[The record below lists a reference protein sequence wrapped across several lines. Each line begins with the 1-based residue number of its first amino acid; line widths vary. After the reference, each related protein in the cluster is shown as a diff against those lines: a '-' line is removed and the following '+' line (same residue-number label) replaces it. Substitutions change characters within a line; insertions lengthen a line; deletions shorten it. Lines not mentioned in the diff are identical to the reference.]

1 MSSTTARPTPR
12 RAARAAL
19 CPAPACP
26 ATPEPAGHPRVTMEH
41 RRTPFVR
48 LLEAWSRH
56 RYGAVLEPALVALHN
71 RRVLVTLL
79 RTETSAARWNALDP
93 TLKALATLGTAAAI
107 GCSWCL
113 DFGYWQ
119 SRHEGVPAAK
129 LTAVPR
135 WRDADAGVFDERER
149 AVLAFAEAATATPPT
164 VDDAMVDGLRR
175 WLDEAALVELTAVVA
190 LENQRSRCNAAMGL
204 TAQGFRDRCD
214 LPGQA

>member
-1 MSSTTARPTPR
+1 MSSTTTPR
-12 RAARAAL
+12 
-19 CPAPACP
+19 P
-26 ATPEPAGHPRVTMEH
+26 ATTPGPERVARVPMQH
-41 RRTPFVR
+41 RRTAFVR
-48 LLEAWSRH
+48 LLEAWCRY

-93 TLKALATLGTAAAI
+93 TLKALATLGAAASI

-119 SRHEGVPAAK
+119 SRHEGVPAEK

-135 WRDADAGVFDERER
+135 WRDAGPDVLDERER
-149 AVLAFAEAATATPPT
+149 AVLAFAEALTATPPT
-164 VDDAMVDGLRR
+164 VDDAMVAGLRR
-175 WLDEAALVELTAVVA
+175 WLDDAALVELTAVVA

-204 TAQGFRDRCD
+204 TAQGFQDQCD
-214 LPGQA
+214 LPGRR

>member
-1 MSSTTARPTPR
+1 MSSTTTARPAT
-12 RAARAAL
+12 
-19 CPAPACP
+19 
-26 ATPEPAGHPRVTMEH
+26 TPEPGRTARITMQH

-48 LLEAWSRH
+48 LMEAWSRH
-56 RYGAVLEPALVALHN
+56 QYGAVLEPALVALHN

-93 TLKALATLGTAAAI
+93 TLKALATLATAASI

-129 LTAVPR
+129 LAAVPR
-135 WRDADAGVFDERER
+135 WRDAASDVFDEQER

-164 VDDAMVDGLRR
+164 VDDAMVAGLRR
-175 WLDEAALVELTAVVA
+175 WLDDAALVELTAVVA

-204 TAQGFRDRCD
+204 TAQGFKDLCD

>member
-1 MSSTTARPTPR
+1 MQ
-12 RAARAAL
+12 
-19 CPAPACP
+19 
-26 ATPEPAGHPRVTMEH
+26 H

-48 LLEAWSRH
+48 LMEAWSRH

-93 TLKALATLGTAAAI
+93 TLKALATLATAASI

-119 SRHEGVPAAK
+119 SRHEGVPAEK

-135 WRDADAGVFDERER
+135 WRDARPEVFDERER
-149 AVLAFAEAATATPPT
+149 AVLAFAEALTATPPT
-164 VDDAMVDGLRR
+164 VDDAMVAGLRR
-175 WLDEAALVELTAVVA
+175 WLDDAALVELTAVVA

-204 TAQGFRDRCD
+204 QSQGFQDQCD